1 MEIAFVLTLLM
12 VALVLFTRETLPV
25 DIVTLLVLLALMIS
39 GILTPKEAFAGFG
52 SDIIIILASVF
63 IISGALRAS
72 GSIEWLGGA
81 LDRVSEGGEIS
92 LLGRIV
98 ASVSAL
104 SAFMN
109 NTTVTAVLLA
119 PVMAMARRRKL
130 SPSKFLMPLAFAS
143 ILGGTCTLIGT
154 STNVAVSGYL
164 AQAGLQEIGF
174 FELTPVG
181 LIIVI
186 AGTAYLLLIGR
197 RLLPD
202 NPWRRILP
210 KIMACENT
218 SQKFSLRKNRR
229 FPVKSFATPIS
240 ASWRFAF

>member
-154 STNVAVSGYL
+154 STNVAV
-164 AQAGLQEIGF
+164 AA
-174 FELTPVG
+174 T
-181 LIIVI
+181 
-186 AGTAYLLLIGR
+186 LLKPACR
-197 RLLPD
+197 RLD
-202 NPWRRILP
+202 
-210 KIMACENT
+210 
-218 SQKFSLRKNRR
+218 FSSSLL
-229 FPVKSFATPIS
+229 SD
-240 ASWRFAF
+240 